1 MKHQIDPKV
10 DCVFKALLGAEE
22 NRNLLIHFLN
32 AVLGEDLDA
41 PIVTAVIVNPY
52 NEKEFLSD
60 KLSVVDVKAQDEQGR
75 LYQIEVQL
83 SNFEALRARIAY
95 GWADLYSRQLRSGQ
109 GYGKLQPT
117 YAIWLLGDRVLHED
131 TQAIHDYRLR
141 DRQGRSLVE
150 CGSIWLL
157 ELSKMTLDQVV
168 NEQQRWLKFFR
179 EGEQLNDAAPL
190 PEWMNTDEMRQAMNT
205 LRQFSEKE
213 RNYHI
218 YQARQNYLRQQMT
231 IQKEMEAAVQAK
243 AVALQ
248 EKAAALQEKAAA
260 QQREAAALQEKD
272 AALQEKD
279 AALQEKAAAL
289 AEIERLKALLRG

>member
-32 AVLGEDLDA
+32 AVLGDDLEA

-60 KLSVVDVKAQDEQGR
+60 KLSVVDVKAQDEQQR

-83 SNFEALRARIAY
+83 SNYEALRARIAY
-95 GWADLYSRQLRSGQ
+95 GWADLYSQQLHSGQ
-109 GYGKLQPT
+109 DYRELRPT
-117 YAIWLLGDRVLHED
+117 YAIWLLRDPLFHQE
-131 TQAIHDYRLR
+131 TQAIHDFRLR
-141 DRQGRSLVE
+141 DRQGRLLVD
-150 CGSIWLL
+150 CGGIWLL

-190 PEWMNTDEMRQAMNT
+190 PEWMNTEEMRQAMNT

-213 RNYHI
+213 RNYHL
-218 YQARQNYLRQQMT
+218 YQARQNLSAPADDDSERDGGRSAG
-231 IQKEMEAAVQAK
+231 KGGGLAGKGGGLAGEGCGLAGEGCGLAGEGCGAATGGGG
-243 AVALQ
+243 
-248 EKAAALQEKAAA
+248 
-260 QQREAAALQEKD
+260 
-272 AALQEKD
+272 
-279 AALQEKAAAL
+279 L
-289 AEIERLKALLRG
+289 AGERRGTGGN